1 MHVLV
6 ADDDEEMQLW
16 FEAMLAASGH
26 SVRVVGDGVAALEAW
41 AEDKPTL
48 VLLDW
53 QMPGLDGI
61 EVCRRIRAAEPGRD
75 TFVMVVTARDGSD
88 DLRRMLDAGA
98 DEFVTKPLTPE
109 VFATR
114 LSIAERRIALFQA
127 QKAAEAELVRA
138 KFLSG
143 IGETAIAVQH
153 EINNPLTALIGSV
166 ALIKHRLV
174 RDDEIP
180 ETLDIIT
187 EQAERI
193 AQVVKRLSGLKD
205 PKSVEYLAG
214 KQMIDL
220 SPNQISGEH
229 SASRDSAP

>member
-6 ADDDEEMQLW
+6 ADDDEEMQAW
-16 FEAMLAASGH
+16 FEVMLTSAGH
-26 SVRVVGDGVAALEAW
+26 TVRVVGTGTEALAAW
-41 AEDKPTL
+41 TAEKPTL

-61 EVCRRIRAAEPGRD
+61 EVCRRIRAAETGRE
-75 TFVMVVTARDGSD
+75 TFVMVVTARDGTD

-98 DEFVTKPLTPE
+98 DEFVTKPLSAD

-114 LSIAERRIALFQA
+114 LSIAERRIELAA
-127 QKAAEAELVRA
+127 ARRAAEAELVKA

-153 EINNPLTALIGSV
+153 EINNPLTALLGSV
-166 ALIKHRLV
+166 ALIKHKLV
-174 RDDEIP
+174 REDEIP
-180 ETLDIIT
+180 ETLAIIT

-193 AQVVKRLSGLKD
+193 ALVVKRLSGLRE
-205 PKSVEYLAG
+205 PRSVEYLAG

-220 SPNQISGEH
+220 SAGPPSPDVL
-229 SASRDSAP
+229 SDPSKP

>member
-16 FEAMLAASGH
+16 FEAMLASAGH
-26 SVRVVGDGVAALEAW
+26 TAHVVGTGTAALAAW
-41 AEDKPTL
+41 TATRPTL

-53 QMPGLDGI
+53 QMPGMDGI
-61 EVCRRIRAAEPGRD
+61 EVCRRIREAEPGRE

-98 DEFVTKPLTPE
+98 DEFVSKPLSAD

-114 LSIAERRIALFQA
+114 LSIAERRIELAA
-127 QKAAEAELVRA
+127 ARRSAEAELVRA

-153 EINNPLTALIGSV
+153 EINNPLTALLGSV
-166 ALIKHRLV
+166 ALIKHKLV
-174 RDDEIP
+174 REDEIP
-180 ETLDIIT
+180 ETLEIIT

-193 AQVVKRLSGLKD
+193 AQVVKRLSGLRE
-205 PKSVEYLAG
+205 PRSVEYLAG

-220 SPNQISGEH
+220 SAGTPP
-229 SASRDSAP
+229 ADAPSDPTAP